1 MNDGE
6 HMKNKFLRLCLVILI
21 MCSFVLGGCVGA
33 GDPPTDTL
41 DPKITDA
48 ANNAEEILK
57 TKDNIT
63 IYKDEN
69 GNNNNGKGAD
79 LFGDAIVFIDPGS
92 EGKFVDHYTNEETT
106 FGDLVKREIDYF
118 AKILTDS
125 IGDFYIKEIPD
136 GLLKFN
142 LYNFIDGIDGTVPMY
157 DSEQRIVDGYIDVN
171 NFLYLSAVAK
181 IYGTDENYALP
192 QVIYGEKQAD
202 DSVTEKQEDY
212 FNFSKAVF
220 GGVKRQIV
228 EVTSEGATVNYEIF
242 TGSNEFKTD
251 YRWALIDNTGLAVG
265 SSASEILTQLQEE
278 IKVMIASAV
287 SGISIPANYS
297 VTNRATVYA
306 QLVEKIDHLG
316 FTATDLKFISETILA
331 HILGKDAVNEDD
343 RIAGEIKRDFG
354 DRITS
359 TNMTAEPDGGVKN
372 YRDYKAYRTAITE
385 MVARTAKTTYEKIT
399 PEGAKNEGIFIK
411 FPRISIMAV
420 DIDYLMDNEQFG
432 EVGDDSPEIG
442 DTGYE
447 VPDVDPSEF
456 ENGKTTL
463 DEKFDKE
470 LKIVGILL
478 MPNAVKGDRTMA
490 RKENGEWVY
499 EDSDK
504 QTVAKKTF
512 EVDGFLVTSV
522 DVALLC
528 EAENT
533 AMIDANVKIHTSQKE
548 VTSNTGAMDVG
559 YVKPEAGDDNFS
571 YSAEILDGQ
580 TTMIAEEKDVI
591 KSTNEDEGTLESFR
605 IGGYN
610 GVKLVVNGTVGSF
623 MLDGV
628 EVSKA
633 NGVASENGKYTT
645 FTLNTNLYEY
655 IGVDDV
661 NGEDVEEE
669 DKTTFAGYLLNLN
682 NYAGKNYIQID
693 FTILAVNDDTENRD
707 VKINILSLMANAN

>member
-6 HMKNKFLRLCLVILI
+6 HMKNRFLRLCVVILI
-21 MCSFVLGGCVGA
+21 MCSFLLGGCVDA
-33 GDPPTDTL
+33 GDPPTDSL

-48 ANNAEEILK
+48 ANNADEILK

-69 GNNNNGKGAD
+69 GDNNDGKGAD

-106 FGDLVKREIDYF
+106 FGELVKREIEYL
-118 AKILTDS
+118 AKILTES
-125 IGDFYIKEIPD
+125 IGDFYIKDAPD
-136 GLLKFN
+136 GLSKFISF
-142 LYNFIDGIDGTVPMY
+142 NFIEGVDGIVPMY
-157 DSEQRIVDGYIDVN
+157 DVDQRLVNGYIDVD
-171 NFLYLSAVAK
+171 NFLYLSAIAKVYGDEEDYQLSKVAYK
-181 IYGTDENYALP
+181 
-192 QVIYGEKQAD
+192 EKADD
-202 DSVTEKQEDY
+202 DSVVDKQEDY

-220 GGVKRQIV
+220 GGIKRRFV
-228 EVTSEGATVNYEIF
+228 EVSVDGESSSYEIF
-242 TGSNEFKTD
+242 TGSTD
-251 YRWALIDNTGLAVG
+251 YKTNFQWELIDNTGLAIG
-265 SSASEILTQLQEE
+265 SSETEILTQLQEE

-287 SGISIPANYS
+287 SGMSIPANYS
-297 VTNRATVYA
+297 IANRSTVYN
-306 QLVEKIDHLG
+306 QFVEKIDHLG
-316 FTATDLKFISETILA
+316 FTATDLNFIADTILTQIIGEQA
-331 HILGKDAVNEDD
+331 LKEDD
-343 RIAGEIKRDFG
+343 RIAGEIKRDFDNRILAANMSATAG
-354 DRITS
+354 D
-359 TNMTAEPDGGVKN
+359 GLKN
-372 YRDYKAYRTAITE
+372 YRDYKAYRTSIVE
-385 MVARTAKTTYEKIT
+385 MVTRATNTTYERLAT
-399 PEGAKNEGIFIK
+399 EGLQKVGLFIK

-432 EVGDDSPEIG
+432 EVSDDSPEIG
-442 DTGYE
+442 DSGYQ

-456 ENGKTTL
+456 ENEKTTL

-470 LKIVGILL
+470 LKIVGVLL

-499 EDSDK
+499 EDSD
-504 QTVAKKTF
+504 QQVVAKKTF

-533 AMIDANVKIHTSQKE
+533 AMIDTNVKIHTSKKE
-548 VTSNTGAMDVG
+548 ITAKTGTMDVG

-571 YSAEILDGQ
+571 YTAEILDGQ

-591 KSTNEDEGTLESFR
+591 KTPSEDEGTLESFR

-633 NGVASENGKYTT
+633 IGVTSENGKYTT

-655 IGVDDV
+655 IGIDDV
-661 NGEDVEEE
+661 NGEDVAEE

-682 NYAGKNYIQID
+682 KYAGDNYIQID

-707 VKINILSLMANAN
+707 VKLNILSLMANAN